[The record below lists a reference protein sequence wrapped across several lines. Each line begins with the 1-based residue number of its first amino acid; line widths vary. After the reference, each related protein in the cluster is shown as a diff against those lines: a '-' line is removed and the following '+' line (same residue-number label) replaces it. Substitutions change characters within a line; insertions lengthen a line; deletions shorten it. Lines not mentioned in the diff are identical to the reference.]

1 MNPVPA
7 SLRELL
13 AGVVDYAGLFPPAQ
27 LSMAE
32 AVREYAEQRHG
43 ADSWALARFVV
54 PAVRLDELGAEA
66 GEPTPNWRLSA
77 LIGDAER
84 EIPLVE
90 RFNLRHAAHV
100 IADTLEV
107 RLATP
112 VAIRSLA
119 GPLGEYESYVEV
131 PVADDPAELI
141 EAIADAG
148 LMAKIRTGGLTA
160 DAFPTSAQ
168 VARFI
173 ERCVEFDVSFKA
185 TAGLHHPMRGEY
197 PLSYAPDAARGTMFG
212 FLNVFLAAAL
222 LRDGGSTEEAT
233 RLLDE
238 RDAKSI
244 VVTDDEITW
253 RGHQFPVDSLQ
264 EARIQV
270 TGFGSCSFSEPL
282 QDLRALGL
290 L

>member
-1 MNPVPA
+1 MTTVPA

-13 AGVVDYAGLFPPAQ
+13 AGVVDYAGLFPPA
-27 LSMAE
+27 LLPMAD

-54 PAVRLDELGAEA
+54 PAVRLEELGAAA
-66 GEPTPNWRLSA
+66 GEPAPSWRVSA
-77 LIGDAER
+77 LITDADR

-90 RFNLRHAAHV
+90 RFNQRHAAHI

-107 RLATP
+107 KLSTP

-148 LMAKIRTGGLTA
+148 LMAKIRTGGLSA
-160 DAFPTSAQ
+160 DAFPTAAQ

-185 TAGLHHPMRGEY
+185 TAGLHHPLRGEY
-197 PLSYAPDAARGTMFG
+197 PLTYAPDAMSGTMFG
-212 FLNVFLAAAL
+212 FMNVFLAAAL
-222 LRDGGSTEEAT
+222 LRDGGSMEAAT
-233 RLLDE
+233 RLLEE

-244 VVTDDEITW
+244 VITDDAITW
-253 RGHQFPVDSLQ
+253 RGHEFPVDSLQ

-270 TGFGSCSFSEPL
+270 TGFGSCSFREPL
-282 QDLRALGL
+282 QDLRSLGL